1 MYSSQLQGVT
11 ALLERWREEA
21 ERLTVRYSASTLAAL
36 TTTHISELESAFNVD
51 MNETMGLREAAT
63 YGGYTADHLGRMI
76 SNGTLLNVGR
86 KHAPKVRRG
95 DVPIKTLPL
104 RNESSGNTHSPRKR
118 IVLAA
123 RTG

>member
-1 MYSSQLQGVT
+1 MYATQLQSVT
-11 ALLERWREEA
+11 ALLQRWREEA
-21 ERLTVRYSASTLAAL
+21 EQLTDRYSASALAAL
-36 TTTHISELESAFNVD
+36 TTTHITELENAFKAD
-51 MNETMGLREAAT
+51 MNETMCLRQAAE

-86 KHAPKVRRG
+86 RNAPKLRRG
-95 DVPIKTLPL
+95 DVPMKASPL
-104 RNESSGNTHSPRKR
+104 RIESSVNTHSPRKR